1 MLVLYALTLFAG
13 GGLLFLIQPMF
24 AKMVLPLFG
33 GAPAVWNTAMVF
45 YQVLLLAGYLYAWA
59 VRRWLAARQQ
69 VALHLVVLLLPLVAL
84 PIGPRD
90 AWLPPSG
97 SSPVPWLL
105 AMLLAGAGL
114 PFFVVSTTSP
124 LLQAWFARTDH
135 PAALNPYQLYA
146 ASNAGS
152 MLALLAYPLLLE
164 PRLGLRQQSQ
174 LWSWG
179 YAGFALLAAA
189 CAASLLRGRTFVRG
203 DVVVQ
208 APPEPARVAA
218 RVTRTVRTRWVLLA
232 FVPSSLMLSVT
243 TYMST
248 NIAPLPLLWAL
259 PLALYLL
266 TFIVAFSRQSLLPAA
281 TVRGWA
287 PLVMLPL
294 LTTVLADMTEPIMLL
309 IALHVVAFTVV
320 ALACHATLAAELP
333 AVESLP
339 EFYLWL
345 SVGGALG
352 GVLNAL
358 VAPLLFTSILEYPLV
373 LALAAFLLVDQVA
386 PADGAVP
393 AGLLARARAALRHP
407 TRAVVN
413 DVALPALLVVLVIA
427 LDPLVKWMDLG
438 RPAVTRALVLFIP
451 VLLCYLFTERPARLA
466 IAMLALTSA
475 SRIFDRDRHLLVA
488 ERSFFGISRVMST
501 GDGRYHQLVHGAI
514 AHGLQSRER
523 GRRREPLSYYTER
536 GPIGQ
541 LIRDRQSAGRLHRV
555 AAVGLGAGSVAC
567 FRRPGEQWTFY
578 ELDESMLRIASDT
591 SLFSFL
597 HDCTPDAQVVLGD
610 ARLSLRSAPDAS
622 YDLIILD
629 AYSADAIPVHLMT
642 REALALYRRK
652 LAPGGV
658 VAMHLSNLY
667 FELGPVAE
675 ALARDAR
682 MASLWREDV
691 RLTTLDLAYGKSGS
705 QWIVLGSP
713 VSSLGGLVRDTAW
726 KHLAIPP
733 DAPVWTDDFSS
744 TWRALRR
751 R

>member
-1 MLVLYALTLFAG
+1 MLVLYAITLFVAG
-13 GGLLFLIQPMF
+13 ALLFLVQPMF

-45 YQVLLLAGYLYAWA
+45 YQVLLLAGYLYAYG
-59 VRRWLAARQQ
+59 VRRWLSARQQ
-69 VALHLVVLLLPLVAL
+69 VLLHLALLAVPLVAL
-84 PIGPRD
+84 PIGARVS
-90 AWLPPSG
+90 LVPPSG
-97 SSPVPWLL
+97 ASPVPWLL
-105 AMLLAGAGL
+105 AMLFAGVGA
-114 PFFVVSTTSP
+114 PFFVVSITSP

-135 PAALNPYQLYA
+135 PAAAHPYQLYA

-164 PRLGLRQQSQ
+164 PRLGLRQQSG

-179 YAGFALLAAA
+179 YATFAVLAGA
-189 CAASLLRGRTFVRG
+189 CALTLLRGRAVVRG
-203 DVVVQ
+203 DVLAGAVS
-208 APPEPARVAA
+208 AGEGGGSA
-218 RVTRTVRTRWVLLA
+218 TRITSVLRSRWVLLA

-248 NIAPLPLLWAL
+248 NIAPLPLLWVV

-266 TFIVAFSRQSLLPAA
+266 TFILAFSRQSLLPAA
-281 TVRGWA
+281 TVRGWV
-287 PLVMLPL
+287 PLLVLPL
-294 LTTVLADMTEPIMLL
+294 LATVLADMTEPIRLL
-309 IALHVVAFTVV
+309 IALHLVAFAVVAM
-320 ALACHATLAAELP
+320 ACHATLADELP
-333 AVESLP
+333 AVESLT

-358 VAPLLFTSILEYPLV
+358 VAPLLFSSLTEYPLV
-373 LALAAFLLVDQVA
+373 LALAAFLLAGGDDA
-386 PADGAVP
+386 PEEGI
-393 AGLLARARAALRHP
+393 LARTRSALAHP

-438 RPAVTRALVLFIP
+438 RPAITRLLVLLIP
-451 VLLCYLFTERPARLA
+451 TLLCYLFTERPARLA
-466 IAMLALTSA
+466 IAMLGLTSA
-475 SRIFDRDRHLLVA
+475 SVIFDRDRHLLVA

-501 GDGRYHQLVHGAI
+501 GDAKYHQLVNGSI
-514 AHGLQSRER
+514 AHGLQSRVPS
-523 GRRREPLSYYTER
+523 RRREPLSYYTER

-541 LIRDRQSAGRLHRV
+541 LIRDRQAAGRLHRV
-555 AAVGLGAGSVAC
+555 ASVGLGAGSLAC
-567 FRRPGEQWTFY
+567 FRRPGEEWTFY
-578 ELDESMLRIASDT
+578 ELDATILRIARDT
-591 SLFSFL
+591 SLFTFL
-597 HDCTPDAQVVLGD
+597 HDCAPEARVVLGD
-610 ARLSLRSAPDAS
+610 ARLSLREAPDAG

-658 VAMHLSNLY
+658 VAMHLSNLF

-691 RLTTLDLAYGKSGS
+691 RLSALDLAWGKSAS

-713 VSSLGGLVRDTAW
+713 ATALGGLARDTAW
-726 KHLAIPP
+726 KHLDIPA

-744 TWRALRR
+744 TLRALRR